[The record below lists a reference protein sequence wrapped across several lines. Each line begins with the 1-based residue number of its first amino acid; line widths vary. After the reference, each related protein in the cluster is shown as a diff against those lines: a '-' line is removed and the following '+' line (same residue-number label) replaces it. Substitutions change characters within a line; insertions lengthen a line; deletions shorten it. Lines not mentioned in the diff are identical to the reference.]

1 MTHFIT
7 ADEVVMMHEILI
19 QKFGGSRGLRD
30 RNQLEAA
37 LLRPQSGYYPD
48 MINQA
53 AALFESLLMNHPF
66 VDGNKRVAF
75 AVADV
80 FLRLNGYRLK
90 TRSREAYSM
99 ILGFLENTSLQT
111 QDIDHWLR
119 AIVVND
125 STKK

>member
-7 ADEVVMMHEILI
+7 TDEVVMMHEILI
-19 QKFGGSRGLRD
+19 QKFGGSKGLRD

-37 LLRPQSGYYPD
+37 MLRPQSGYYTD
-48 MINQA
+48 TIHQA

-75 AVADV
+75 AVTDV

-90 TRSREAYSM
+90 THSRDAYPM
-99 ILGFLENTSLQT
+99 IIGFIKNTSLQT
-111 QDIDHWLR
+111 SDIDRWLR
-119 AIVVND
+119 DVVVND
-125 STKK
+125 SPKK

>member
-48 MINQA
+48 TINQA

-75 AVADV
+75 AVTDV

-99 ILGFLENTSLQT
+99 ILGFLKNTSLQT
-111 QDIDHWLR
+111 QDIDRWLR

-125 STKK
+125 SVKK

>member
-7 ADEVVMMHEILI
+7 TDEVVMMHEILI
-19 QKFGGSRGLRD
+19 QKFGGSKGLRD

-37 LLRPQSGYYPD
+37 MLRPQSGYYND
-48 MINQA
+48 TIDQA

-75 AVADV
+75 AVIDV

-90 TRSREAYSM
+90 TQSRDAYPM
-99 ILGFLENTSLQT
+99 IIGFLKNTSLQT
-111 QDIDHWLR
+111 SDIDHWLR
-119 AIVVND
+119 GVVVND
-125 STKK
+125 SPKK

>member
-7 ADEVVMMHEILI
+7 TDEVVMMHEILI

-30 RNQLEAA
+30 RNQLEVA

-48 MINQA
+48 TINQA

-66 VDGNKRVAF
+66 VDGNKRIAF
-75 AVADV
+75 AVTDV

-90 TRSREAYSM
+90 TRSKEAYSM
-99 ILGFLENTSLQT
+99 ILGFLKNTSLQT
-111 QDIDHWLR
+111 QDIDRWLR
-119 AIVVND
+119 AIVVKD
-125 STKK
+125 SIKK

>member
-7 ADEVVMMHEILI
+7 TNEVVMMHEILI
-19 QKFGGSRGLRD
+19 QKFGGTPGLRD

-37 LLRPQSGYYPD
+37 MLRPQSGCYPD
-48 MINQA
+48 TINQA

-75 AVADV
+75 AVTDV

-90 TRSREAYSM
+90 TLSKEAYP
-99 ILGFLENTSLQT
+99 IIIGFLKNTSLQT
-111 QDIDHWLR
+111 QDVDRWLR

-125 STKK
+125 ALQK

>member
-7 ADEVVMMHEILI
+7 TDEVVMMHEILI
-19 QKFGGSRGLRD
+19 QKFGGSKGLRD

-37 LLRPQSGYYPD
+37 MLRPQSGYYTD
-48 MINQA
+48 TIHQA

-75 AVADV
+75 AVTDV

-90 TRSREAYSM
+90 TRSRDAYSM
-99 ILGFLENTSLQT
+99 IIGFLKNTSLQT
-111 QDIDHWLR
+111 SDIDRWLR
-119 AIVVND
+119 GIVVND
-125 STKK
+125 NPKK

>member
-48 MINQA
+48 TINQA

-75 AVADV
+75 AVTDV

-99 ILGFLENTSLQT
+99 ILGFFKNTSLQT
-111 QDIDHWLR
+111 QDIDRWLR

-125 STKK
+125 SAKK

>member
-7 ADEVVMMHEILI
+7 TDEVVMMHEILI
-19 QKFGGSRGLRD
+19 QKFGGSKGLRD

-37 LLRPQSGYYPD
+37 MLRPQSGYYTD
-48 MINQA
+48 TIHQA

-75 AVADV
+75 AVTDV

-90 TRSREAYSM
+90 THSRDVYPM
-99 ILGFLENTSLQT
+99 IIGFLKNTSLQT
-111 QDIDHWLR
+111 SDIDRWLR
-119 AIVVND
+119 GIVVND
-125 STKK
+125 SPKK

>member
-7 ADEVVMMHEILI
+7 TDEVVMMHEILI

-48 MINQA
+48 TINQA

-66 VDGNKRVAF
+66 VDGNKRIAF
-75 AVADV
+75 AVTDV

-90 TRSREAYSM
+90 TRSKEAYSM
-99 ILGFLENTSLQT
+99 ILGFLKNTSLQT
-111 QDIDHWLR
+111 QDIDRWLR
-119 AIVVND
+119 AIVVKD
-125 STKK
+125 SIKK

>member
-7 ADEVVMMHEILI
+7 TDEVVMMHEILI
-19 QKFGGSRGLRD
+19 QKFGGAPGLRD

-37 LLRPQSGYYPD
+37 MLRPQSGYYPD
-48 MINQA
+48 TINQA

-75 AVADV
+75 AVTDV

-90 TRSREAYSM
+90 TLSKEAYP
-99 ILGFLENTSLQT
+99 IIIGFLKNTSLQT
-111 QDIDHWLR
+111 QDVDRWLR

-125 STKK
+125 ALQK

>member
-48 MINQA
+48 TINQA

-66 VDGNKRVAF
+66 VDGNKRIAF
-75 AVADV
+75 AVTDV

-90 TRSREAYSM
+90 TRSKEAYSM
-99 ILGFLENTSLQT
+99 ILGFLKNTSLQT
-111 QDIDHWLR
+111 QDIDRWLR

-125 STKK
+125 SIKK

>member
-37 LLRPQSGYYPD
+37 LFRPQSGYYPD
-48 MINQA
+48 TINQA

-75 AVADV
+75 AVTDV

-90 TRSREAYSM
+90 TQSREAYSM
-99 ILGFLENTSLQT
+99 IIGFIKSASFKTNDVDQ
-111 QDIDHWLR
+111 WLR
-119 AIVVND
+119 GIIVVD
-125 STKK
+125 Q

>member
-7 ADEVVMMHEILI
+7 TDEVVMMHEILI
-19 QKFGGSRGLRD
+19 QKFGGAPGLRD

-37 LLRPQSGYYPD
+37 MLRPQSGYYTD
-48 MINQA
+48 TIHQA

-75 AVADV
+75 AVTDV

-90 TRSREAYSM
+90 TLSKEAYP
-99 ILGFLENTSLQT
+99 IIIGFLKNTSLQT
-111 QDIDHWLR
+111 QDVDRWLR

-125 STKK
+125 ALQK

>member
-7 ADEVVMMHEILI
+7 ADEAVMMHEILI

-48 MINQA
+48 TINQA

-66 VDGNKRVAF
+66 VDGNKRIAF
-75 AVADV
+75 AVTDV

-90 TRSREAYSM
+90 TRSKEAYSM
-99 ILGFLENTSLQT
+99 ILGFLKNTSLQT
-111 QDIDHWLR
+111 QDIDRWLR

-125 STKK
+125 SIKK

>member
-7 ADEVVMMHEILI
+7 TDEVVMMHEILI
-19 QKFGGSRGLRD
+19 QKFGGTSGLRD

-48 MINQA
+48 TINQA

-75 AVADV
+75 AVTDV

-90 TRSREAYSM
+90 TRSKEAYP
-99 ILGFLENTSLQT
+99 IIIGFLKNTSLQT
-111 QDIDHWLR
+111 QDIDRWLR